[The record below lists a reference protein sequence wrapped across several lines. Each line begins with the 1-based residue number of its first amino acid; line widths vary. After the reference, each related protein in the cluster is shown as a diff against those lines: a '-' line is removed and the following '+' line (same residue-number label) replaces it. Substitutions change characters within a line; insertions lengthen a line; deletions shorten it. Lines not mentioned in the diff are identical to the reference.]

1 MVTVFPNTPQLQCP
15 VRLFLGFSSGGC
27 MTALDKETPTYCCK
41 CINLLEQALRTV
53 QKSEML
59 LIHMVAP
66 QRWKTFCEDQLQTA
80 MSKNMS

>member
-15 VRLFLGFSSGGC
+15 VRLLLGFSRGSC
-27 MTALDKETPTYCCK
+27 MTGLDKQIPTYCSK

-66 QRWKTFCEDQLQTA
+66 QRWKTFCEGDQLQTA
-80 MSKNMS
+80 MSCL